1 MTLTGGA
8 EGSTEKVA
16 QHKKGAIAPPTT
28 TEIHKKEP
36 AIVFVIDSDE
46 DRGDPILLDS
56 DVEDNQPIT
65 IDTDDD
71 ADDDNDKITELQELE
86 IEEINQANNIMEFVH
101 ASLDDNDSTSS
112 DDEELEDREP
122 LQLLWSMF
130 QKDNNSK
137 LDLPSNLEKS
147 MIQTRAIIH
156 NQRRNPP
163 H

>member
-1 MTLTGGA
+1 
-8 EGSTEKVA
+8 
-16 QHKKGAIAPPTT
+16 
-28 TEIHKKEP
+28 
-36 AIVFVIDSDE
+36 
-46 DRGDPILLDS
+46 
-56 DVEDNQPIT
+56 
-65 IDTDDD
+65 
-71 ADDDNDKITELQELE
+71 
-86 IEEINQANNIMEFVH
+86 MEFVH